1 MILKE
6 NFDLTKVAG
15 YIWKDMALAGVS
27 SVVAYAVY
35 HPFSLPQVALPFAP
49 VAVLG
54 SALAIF
60 LAFRNNT
67 SYARWVEGAQFWYAI
82 TTQSRIFARL
92 IITFVHS
99 HRHTQQYD
107 PEQAV
112 TFRQH
117 MVRRQIAWVNAL
129 RLQLRGQDSWHELSP
144 YLPDDEYAVMLTR
157 HNKPLYLMERQGH
170 HIYEAMAKGTLQGFD
185 SFQLEGA
192 LAQLATQQ
200 SGCERLK
207 AIPIPRQYDYFT
219 RVFVYLFTVIL
230 PFCLLSLFTT
240 SGSTGL
246 IFPFALLI
254 TFLFATVE
262 RVGAVNEHP
271 FENKITDVPMT
282 AICNTIER
290 DLLEML
296 EEVDLP
302 AKLKPQAGY
311 LY

>member
-6 NFDLTKVAG
+6 NFDLTKVAR
-15 YIWKDMALAGVS
+15 YIWKDMALTAATATG
-27 SVVAYAVY
+27 AYAAY
-35 HPFSLPQVALPFAP
+35 HALNWTQIALPFAP

-67 SYARWVEGAQFWYAI
+67 SYARWAEGAQFWYAI

-92 IITFVHS
+92 IITFVDA
-99 HRHTQQYD
+99 HRHTPQYD
-107 PEQAV
+107 AQQAQL
-112 TFRQH
+112 FRQQ
-117 MVRRQIAWVNAL
+117 MLRRQIAWVHAL
-129 RLQLRGQDSWHELSP
+129 RLQLRGQDSWPELRP
-144 YLPDDEYAVMLTR
+144 YLSAEEYAALLTR
-157 HNKPLYLMERQGH
+157 QNKPIYLMERQGH
-170 HIYEAMAKGTLQGFD
+170 HIYEAMVAGTLQGFD

-192 LAQLATQQ
+192 LAQLAAQQ

-207 AIPIPRQYDYFT
+207 VIPIPRQYDYFT
-219 RVFVYLFTVIL
+219 RVFVYLFIALL

-240 SGSTGL
+240 SGTTWL
-246 IFPFALLI
+246 IFPFTLLI

-296 EEVDLP
+296 NEPDLP
-302 AKLKPQAGY
+302 AKLEPQAGY